1 MGINSFSS
9 LVKFI
14 FKPSSV
20 LLEDQ
25 GSETSSKEHDQ
36 IVFVFVI
43 QVSLYK
49 ENNLTSLLN
58 FQWWKL
64 DDLECFETMFDDIK
78 RNKGVLPIQTI
89 EKVGSLYCP
98 MFLKHV

>member
-1 MGINSFSS
+1 M
-9 LVKFI
+9 
-14 FKPSSV
+14 
-20 LLEDQ
+20 LEDQ

-64 DDLECFETMFDDIK
+64 DDLECFEIMFDDIK

-98 MFLKHV
+98 TFLKHV